1 MAADMGLAAK
11 GAVANERSPF
21 ELPGQILDCGHQ
33 LGLIAPSA
41 RNGLASRLLAIA
53 TPHMRQLSRMNQTSR
68 LNQTKD
74 TIEQHHAVVDASGL
88 DVGPH
93 FAMQQDVEPIQF
105 APCNRHPSPMEDS
118 PTELESDVC
127 PPTELDEESEGND
140 DSEECGLF
148 QKVEQPMAASK
159 KAFADDANAKAT
171 AKTTATTEIRSY
183 ESDPAFAMYA
193 VTKRPAAAAK
203 TPPAKRPAFDRFYPG
218 VRLNQT
224 PAADAIEQHQ
234 LGYEPIR
241 PKGRIHRFNAVRLPS
256 AQ

>member
-21 ELPGQILDCGHQ
+21 ELPGQVLDCGHQ
-33 LGLIAPSA
+33 QGPIAPSA
-41 RNGLASRLLAIA
+41 INGLASRLLAIA
-53 TPHMRQLSRMNQTSR
+53 TPHMSQISRMNQTSR
-68 LNQTKD
+68 LNQTRAAD
-74 TIEQHHAVVDASGL
+74 TIEQHHAFVDASGL

-93 FAMQQDVEPIQF
+93 VAMQQDVEPIQF
-105 APCNRHPSPMEDS
+105 APCNRHPSPM
-118 PTELESDVC
+118 V
-127 PPTELDEESEGND
+127 
-140 DSEECGLF
+140 
-148 QKVEQPMAASK
+148 KVGQPMAASK

-203 TPPAKRPAFDRFYPG
+203 TPPAKRPAFDRFYPD

-224 PAADAIEQHQ
+224 PAADAIEQHHHAIGVSSTFGRPPLQ
-234 LGYEPIR
+234 TKIR
-241 PKGRIHRFNAVRLPS
+241 G
-256 AQ
+256 